1 MGYYNPLVAFG
12 EEKYVQQARQAGAN
26 GFIVVDLPLEESAQF
41 RKHCTTHDMS
51 LIPLV
56 AMTTTNDR
64 LKLINDTADTFVY
77 CISVLGVT
85 GARGDL
91 PAELPQYMDRVKQHV
106 KKPLVVGFGVS
117 SQQTFARLATLGQ
130 GVVVGSYIVKALEK
144 ADAGTRAAVASE
156 TAKYFVTAPS
166 ADPAVGAAAVSSA
179 VTTPSIET
187 VPRLPDRFGD
197 FGGRYAP
204 ETLTAA
210 LDELEH
216 FYAKL
221 KVDPSFQA
229 EVASYATYVGRPTS
243 LYFADRLSAETGGAQ
258 IWLKREDLAHTG
270 AHKIN
275 NALGQALLAKR
286 LGKTRIIAETG
297 AGQHGVATA
306 TVCAKLGLQCFIYM
320 GSTDIERQSLN
331 VFRMKI
337 LGATV
342 IPVESGSK
350 TLKDAVNEAMR
361 DWVTNITN
369 THCTLEFR
377 SCVASGSPPS
387 QILLVLLSARTRSQ
401 RSCVTFN
408 VLLERRC
415 ANRWSRELGV
425 CRTTFS
431 PVLEVVQTPSA
442 PSILSSKTRM
452 SS

>member
-1 MGYYNPLVAFG
+1 MTPQICLEYVAEARKAGLKAPIILMGYYNPLVAFG
-12 EEKYVQQARQAGAN
+12 EEKFVKNAREAGAN
-26 GFIVVDLPLEESAQF
+26 GFIIVDLPMEESSQF
-41 RKHCTTHDMS
+41 RQHCTTHDMS

-56 AMTTTNDR
+56 AMTTTNSR

-91 PAELPQYMDRVKQHV
+91 PQELPEYIARVKQHIN
-106 KKPLVVGFGVS
+106 KPLAVGFGVS
-117 SQQTFARLATLGQ
+117 SQESFARLATLGQ
-130 GVVVGSYIVKALEK
+130 GVVVGSYIIKALEK
-144 ADAGTRAAVASE
+144 ATAGTRAQVAE
-156 TAKYFVTAPS
+156 DTAKFLVAAPAHKEENQS
-166 ADPAVGAAAVSSA
+166 APAQASS
-179 VTTPSIET
+179 TPVIDA

-210 LDELEH
+210 LDELEQA
-216 FYAKL
+216 YARL
-221 KVDPSFQA
+221 RDDPSFQA
-229 EVASYATYVGRPTS
+229 EVNSYASYVGRPTA
-243 LYFADRLSAETGGAQ
+243 LYFADRLTKECGGAQ

-306 TVCAKLGLQCFIYM
+306 TVCAKLGLKCFVYM
-320 GSTDIERQSLN
+320 GSKDIERQSLN

-342 IPVESGSK
+342 VPVESGSK

-361 DWVTNITN
+361 DWVTNIN
-369 THCTLEFR
+369 DTHCTFR
-377 SCVASGSPPS
+377 LQCVMQLSGISHSCLPKS
-387 QILLVLLSARTRSQ
+387 QILLAPLLALIRSRQ
-401 RSCVTFN
+401 SLEISSL
-408 VLLERRC
+408 LLEKKC
-415 ANRWSRELGV
+415 VNR
-425 CRTTFS
+425 
-431 PVLEVVQTPSA
+431 
-442 PSILSSKTRM
+442 
-452 SS
+452 